1 MSAGACPPVAAVP
14 GLTRSDP
21 HGPGITRERIG
32 GGFRY
37 RDLSGAEVTSPEV
50 GGRRWPGSDGSSGG
64 RRGNHF

>member
-1 MSAGACPPVAAVP
+1 MSAGACPPAAAVP

-37 RDLSGAEVTSPEV
+37 RDLS
-50 GGRRWPGSDGSSGG
+50 
-64 RRGNHF
+64 